1 MAEASPAEGHKRSS
15 LAIIFVTVFIDLL
28 GFAIVL
34 PLLPRYAQHFQASAS
49 TLGMLMASFSA
60 MQFVFSPIWGRVSD
74 RVGRR
79 PILIMGLA
87 GSMVSYAIFGLAS
100 SLPPSGRMLGLA
112 PLTWLFI

>member
-1 MAEASPAEGHKRSS
+1 MDEVSPAATGHKRSS

-34 PLLPRYAQHFQASAS
+34 PLLPRYAQYFQASAS

-60 MQFVFSPIWGRVSD
+60 MQFIFSPIWGRVSD

-87 GSMVSYAIFGLAS
+87 GSGYANTPRPAMPMPMPEDGT
-100 SLPPSGRMLGLA
+100 R
-112 PLTWLFI
+112 